1 MKKIINFLLFI
12 SLTSYVSAQTKS
24 KIDSAVN
31 TAIPIYMND
40 PIATGISIGIYKD
53 GKQYTYNY
61 GEVHKGKNDRPSK
74 NTIYAIGSIS
84 KTMTGA
90 LLAKAV
96 LENKVKLDDDIRK
109 YLVGDYPNLEYRGRP
124 ITMSLLLNHHSGLP
138 YMLPPDSVYSK
149 GSNELQSI
157 RLNEIFRHYTKA
169 DFFKDLHQ
177 VKIDTFPGTT
187 FHYSNTGAI
196 LAGYIMEKLYGISF
210 EQLLKQQ
217 VTSKLKMTDTKILFN
232 AAQNKRIA
240 NGYDDKGKLMPR
252 NPDGLQGAGGINSTV
267 DDMLKYISWQLNEND
282 TAVKLSHDP
291 TWQTGDYWAGLN
303 WQVLRGGNGQR
314 IIWQS
319 GNVAGFTSYCVLYP
333 ESKMGIVI
341 LTNEE
346 SRSSAGLIE
355 NMVNHIATSII
366 PTVVTL
372 PK

>member
-1 MKKIINFLLFI
+1 
-12 SLTSYVSAQTKS
+12 
-24 KIDSAVN
+24 
-31 TAIPIYMND
+31 
-40 PIATGISIGIYKD
+40 
-53 GKQYTYNY
+53 
-61 GEVHKGKNDRPSK
+61 
-74 NTIYAIGSIS
+74 
-84 KTMTGA
+84 
-90 LLAKAV
+90 
-96 LENKVKLDDDIRK
+96 
-109 YLVGDYPNLEYRGRP
+109 
-124 ITMSLLLNHHSGLP
+124 
-138 YMLPPDSVYSK
+138 
-149 GSNELQSI
+149 
-157 RLNEIFRHYTKA
+157 
-169 DFFKDLHQ
+169 
-177 VKIDTFPGTT
+177 
-187 FHYSNTGAI
+187 
-196 LAGYIMEKLYGISF
+196 
-210 EQLLKQQ
+210 
-217 VTSKLKMTDTKILFN
+217 
-232 AAQNKRIA
+232 
-240 NGYDDKGKLMPR
+240 MPR

>member
-1 MKKIINFLLFI
+1 MKKTLYFLLII
-12 SLTSYVSAQTKS
+12 SIAPYASAQTKS

-40 PIATGISIGIYKD
+40 SIATGLSIGIYKD
-53 GKQYTYNY
+53 GRQYTYNY
-61 GEVHKGKNDRPSK
+61 GEVHKGENDRPTK

-90 LLAKAV
+90 LLGKAV
-96 LENKVKLDDDIRK
+96 VENKVKLSNDIRK
-109 YLVGDYPNLEYRGRP
+109 YLVGDYPNLEYKGHP
-124 ITMSLLLNHHSGLP
+124 ITMSLLLNHRSGLP

-149 GSNELQSI
+149 GSNELQAI
-157 RLNEIFRHYTKA
+157 RMNEIFRHYTKA

-177 VKIDTFPGTT
+177 VKIDTFPGAT

-217 VTSKLKMTDTKILFN
+217 VTSKLKMTDTKILLN
-232 AAQNKRIA
+232 RAQNKKMA
-240 NGYDDKGKLMPR
+240 GGYDDKGRLMPP
-252 NPDGLQGAGGINSTV
+252 NPDEYQGAGGIKSTV
-267 DDMLKYISWQLNEND
+267 ADMLKYIGWQLNEND
-282 TAVKLSHDP
+282 PAVKLSHDP
-291 TWQTGDYWAGLN
+291 TWQIGDYWAGLN
-303 WQVLRGGNGQR
+303 WQVLRGSNGHR

-319 GNVAGFTSYCVLYP
+319 GNVAGFTSYCILYP
-333 ESKMGIVI
+333 ELKMGIVI

-355 NMVNHIATSII
+355 NMVNHIASSII
-366 PTVVTL
+366 PTAVSL